1 MSSDEGEDIKLGN
14 KTMVLRSLVT
24 GPEAGSIIGRKGE
37 SIKNMREETKAK
49 ISIDGSSAQERVVT
63 VEGKTDSIFKA
74 YTTICKILETRD
86 NDNNSGGGRR
96 RNRSGSSDIS
106 TEITLKLLIP
116 SVQAG
121 AIIGKGGENIK
132 DMRST
137 SGADINFNA
146 DPLPGSSEREM
157 SIRGKREQVT
167 KCIFKIVSILLENPA
182 TDRDIRLYKPDNR
195 DRDRERDRDRMM
207 RGDRLGD
214 RLGGGSSYGG
224 GYARDRRSR
233 RDDTPPRG
241 MMGHGHG
248 GSSSAFNVLMDFARA
263 HSSSRPGR
271 EAKYEMFISNDQVG
285 AVIGKRGSKIIEIR
299 NLSGAKINICETNER
314 SGSDPSRER
323 VIEISGNAEEVALAK
338 SLINVAIELQEV
350 ERRGGGGGGHR
361 DRTRSRSRDRYDR
374 RRF

>member
-1 MSSDEGEDIKLGN
+1 MSSDEGEDSKWGN
-14 KTMVLRSLVT
+14 KTMILRSLVT

-49 ISIDGSSAQERVVT
+49 ISIDGNSAQERVVT

-86 NDNNSGGGRR
+86 SDNNSGGGRR

-106 TEITLKLLIP
+106 GEITLKLLIP

-157 SIRGKREQVT
+157 CIRGKREEVT

-182 TDRDIRLYKPDNR
+182 THGDIRLYKPDNR

-214 RLGGGSSYGG
+214 RLGGGSSHG

-233 RDDTPPRG
+233 RDYTPPRG
-241 MMGHGHG
+241 GGGMMGGGHG
-248 GSSSAFNVLMDFARA
+248 SAFNVLMDFARA

-271 EAKYEMFISNDQVG
+271 ETKYEMYISNDQVG
-285 AVIGKRGSKIIEIR
+285 AIIGKRGSKILEIR
-299 NLSGAKINICETNER
+299 NLSNAKINICETNER
-314 SGSDPSRER
+314 SGSDPARER
-323 VIEISGNAEEVALAK
+323 VIEISGTAEEVALAK

-350 ERRGGGGGGHR
+350 
-361 DRTRSRSRDRYDR
+361 DRKSTFPLISKSNIYVHLIPTT
-374 RRF
+374 